1 MSRRTISSSIRARR
15 ILLVLVVS
23 MAAWMVMGGG
33 ALAQGRVLD
42 GPRAQGQVAER
53 FDGYAMVRAGNAPA
67 EIHDLVK
74 RVNAQRRAVYRR
86 QAAKRGVSEQ
96 AVGKIYAKE
105 IFGAAP
111 GGTWFLQQSG
121 KWVRK

>member
-1 MSRRTISSSIRARR
+1 MSRRAISSSPHRF
-15 ILLVLVVS
+15 LLALVALVTVLAVVT
-23 MAAWMVMGGG
+23 GG
-33 ALAQGRVLD
+33 ALAQGRALD

-53 FDGYAMVRAGNAPA
+53 FDGYAVVRAGGAPA
-67 EIHDLVK
+67 AIGDLVN

-86 QAAKRGVSEQ
+86 QAASRGVSEE
-96 AVGKIYAKE
+96 AVGRIYAKE
-105 IFGAAP
+105 IFNAAP

>member
-1 MSRRTISSSIRARR
+1 MSRPRISSSAGARR
-15 ILLVLVVS
+15 RLWALVALVT
-23 MAAWMVMGGG
+23 AWTVLSGG
-33 ALAQGRVLD
+33 ALAQGRALD

-53 FDGYAMVRAGNAPA
+53 FDGYAEVRGNAPA
-67 EIHDLVK
+67 GIRDLVN

-86 QAAKRGVSEQ
+86 QAKSRDVSEQ
-96 AVGKIYAKE
+96 AVGRIYAKE

>member
-1 MSRRTISSSIRARR
+1 MSRRRISSSAGAR
-15 ILLVLVVS
+15 LCVWALVALVTACTVLT
-23 MAAWMVMGGG
+23 GG
-33 ALAQGRVLD
+33 ALAQGRALD
-42 GPRAQGQVAER
+42 GPRAEGQVAER
-53 FDGYAMVRAGNAPA
+53 FDGYAMVRAGGAPA
-67 EIHDLVK
+67 EIHNLVK

-86 QAAKRGVSEQ
+86 QAASRGVSEN
-96 AVGKIYAKE
+96 AVGRIYAKE